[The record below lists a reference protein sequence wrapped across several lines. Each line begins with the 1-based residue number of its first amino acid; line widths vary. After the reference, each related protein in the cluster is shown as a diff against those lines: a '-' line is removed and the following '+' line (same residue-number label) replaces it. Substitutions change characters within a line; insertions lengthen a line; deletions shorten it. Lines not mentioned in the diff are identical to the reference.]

1 MESSSSA
8 TPEKH
13 TQRPTDRPK
22 SQSVDVSNSSSTPG
36 SNVQRGGAVPRSNTS
51 TETSHSHNHTGHVAQ
66 ATHTGHTS
74 HPDLKR
80 NSVYPYSSSSAEPA
94 RRRSRHESDNS
105 RPLGHPSHRGE
116 GELLLS
122 IFVSYFEFICMNYF
136 CFCLWFGNA
145 VVVFV
150 GWKAVSWLKCW
161 QPASTFLWEKAVL
174 KKTFFTMCVI
184 VALA

>member
-22 SQSVDVSNSSSTPG
+22 SQSVDIPNASSTPG
-36 SNVQRGGAVPRSNTS
+36 SNVQRGGAVQRSNTS

-66 ATHTGHTS
+66 GSHTGHTS

-80 NSVYPYSSSSAEPA
+80 NSVYPYSSSSGEPA

-116 GELLLS
+116 GELPVIVAVCCQL
-122 IFVSYFEFICMNYF
+122 FVLICMNF
-136 CFCLWFGNA
+136 H
-145 VVVFV
+145 FV
-150 GWKAVSWLKCW
+150 S
-161 QPASTFLWEKAVL
+161 
-174 KKTFFTMCVI
+174 
-184 VALA
+184 